1 MQRSN
6 EVASFLVGIGFK
18 NISAQMITK
27 EQLKENKLAVKILL
41 HICRWCR
48 GLRQVNDFHVKSH
61 FIDKIERYEQRLHDI
76 GLKCGQ

>member
-1 MQRSN
+1 MQKAS

-48 GLRQVNDFHVKSH
+48 GLRQANDLHINSH
-61 FIDKIERYEQRLHDI
+61 LVDKI
-76 GLKCGQ
+76 